1 MLKKEYQNKPT
12 ENRRKE
18 IKMKKEINK
27 IENKNIKM
35 NKTDKLIKT
44 DQDKKEKEYTIK

>member
-1 MLKKEYQNKPT
+1 MLKKEYQNKFI

-35 NKTDKLIKT
+35 NKIDKFIKI
-44 DQDKKEKEYTIK
+44 D